1 MTLESIIEEILGKE
15 GGFVD
20 HPHDR
25 GGPTN
30 WGITERVAREHGF
43 EGDMR
48 DLQREEA
55 VRILESDYWYM
66 PNLNLVSHVSMP
78 VAVKLADM
86 GVNMGPA
93 FAGRTLQRWLNAFNQ
108 RDPRLE
114 TDGIIGPR
122 TLEGL
127 TKFVDAR
134 GADGEEVLVR
144 AINCTQG
151 HRYLEITEGRQTNES
166 FIFGWMKNRI
176 QL

>member
-20 HPHDR
+20 HPNDR

-30 WGITERVAREHGF
+30 WGITERVARQHGF
-43 EGDMR
+43 TGDMR
-48 DLQREEA
+48 DLPREEA
-55 VRILESDYWYM
+55 VRIYENDYWYK
-66 PNLNLVSHVSMP
+66 PNLHRVSEVSMSA
-78 VAVKLADM
+78 AVKLADM

-93 FAGRTLQRWLNAFNQ
+93 LAGRTLQRWLNVFNG
-108 RDPRLE
+108 RNPNLA

-127 TKFVDAR
+127 TNFVNRR
-134 GADGEEVLVR
+134 GADGEVVLVR

-151 HRYLEITEGRQTNES
+151 HRYLEITEGRQANES
-166 FIFGWMKNRI
+166 FIFGWIKNRV
-176 QL
+176 Q